1 MLRSV
6 WRGTVAFVGAIVV
19 LSTTLVACT
28 SISSSVSK
36 APVLQI
42 ATGLYPLAEAAI
54 QIGQSKVEVV
64 DIVPDGSDP
73 RTFVPSEADAALMS
87 NAGLVIDVGGG
98 FQPAFERA
106 AAGSKHLFTLGAI
119 GDGGYPWLDPAS
131 MDTYISR
138 IESAMAAAD
147 PPAAS
152 LFKAGAQA
160 LTAEVDST
168 GIDYQTTLSVC
179 PHTTMFTVDGAFAS
193 MASTYGLHVVKLGSS
208 TPSASA
214 APRLA
219 SLVRSSGVS
228 DVFAQTWADDAGVR
242 TVALAAGVGVKTL
255 DTLLGAPSG
264 GWPPHTGY
272 VQLLEA
278 NLGALDGAR
287 RLAAGRCREIEP
299 GSRADP
305 RLAGDRSG
313 GLEPRRSNG
322 Q

>member
-6 WRGTVAFVGAIVV
+6 WRGTIALVGAIVV

-87 NAGLVIDVGGG
+87 NAGLVIEVGGG

-106 AAGSKHLFTLGAI
+106 AAGSKHLLTLGAI

-214 APRLA
+214 TPRLA

-278 NLGALDGAR
+278 NLGALDGA
-287 RLAAGRCREIEP
+287 LSC
-299 GSRADP
+299 
-305 RLAGDRSG
+305 G
-313 GLEPRRSNG
+313 GTLQGN
-322 Q
+322 